1 VSNSILIVG
10 SGALATLFAHRLA
23 ISGTQVNMLVG
34 WPDGLT
40 ALSQNGARLVDGE
53 IESAVSVKVSNKAVD
68 FANSTRALVLVKSWQ
83 TARAANQLADCLG
96 QDGIALSLQNGLGN
110 YEILAD
116 HLGEQRVAL
125 GSTTTG
131 ASLLAPGQVRAG
143 GEGQIVVAEHAR
155 IGSIFEGLVQ
165 AGFDV
170 GKTDKLAELLWGKLA
185 INAAINPLTALLEIA
200 NGELLGRHEF
210 ESWMQSL
217 AYEVAEL
224 AAAQGFELPYDDAF
238 EMAAEVARRTAS
250 NYSSMLQDIRRGA
263 PTEIEAICGAVVRQ
277 GEKMKVETPSNQQML
292 QWVLEKVQGASK
304 DFAQIINNNVPE
316 VAIS

>member
-1 VSNSILIVG
+1 
-10 SGALATLFAHRLA
+10 
-23 ISGTQVNMLVG
+23 
-34 WPDGLT
+34 LT

-53 IESAVSVKVSNKAVD
+53 IESAVSVNVSNKALD

-83 TARAANQLADCLG
+83 TARAAIQLADCLG

-116 HLGEQRVAL
+116 HLGVQRVAL

-143 GEGQIVVAEHAR
+143 GEGQIVVAEHGR
-155 IGSIFEGLVQ
+155 IGSVFEGLVQ

-200 NGELLGRHEF
+200 NGELLERE
-210 ESWMQSL
+210 EYMSWMRSL
-217 AYEVAEL
+217 ANEVAEL
-224 AAAQGFELPYDDAF
+224 AAAQGFKLPYDDAF

-292 QWVLEKVQGASK
+292 QWVLEKAQGTSK
-304 DFAQIINNNVPE
+304 DFAQLINNNVPE

>member
-1 VSNSILIVG
+1 LIVG

-53 IESAVSVKVSNKAVD
+53 IESAVSVNVSNKALD

-155 IGSIFEGLVQ
+155 IDSIFEGLVQ

-200 NGELLGRHEF
+200 NGELLGRPDY

-224 AAAQGFELPYDDAF
+224 AAAQGFELPYDNAF

-263 PTEIEAICGAVVRQ
+263 PTEIEAICGSVVRQ
-277 GEKMKVETPSNQQML
+277 GKKMKVETPSNQQML
-292 QWVLEKVQGASK
+292 QWVLEKAQGTSK
-304 DFAQIINNNVPE
+304 DFAQLINNNVPE

>member
-1 VSNSILIVG
+1 MIVG

-53 IESAVSVKVSNKAVD
+53 IESAVSVNVSNKALD

-155 IGSIFEGLVQ
+155 IDSIFEGLVQ

-200 NGELLGRHEF
+200 NGELLGRPDY

-224 AAAQGFELPYDDAF
+224 AAAQGFELPYDNAF

-263 PTEIEAICGAVVRQ
+263 PTEIEAICGSVVRQ
-277 GEKMKVETPSNQQML
+277 GKKMKVETPSNQQML
-292 QWVLEKVQGASK
+292 QWVLEKAQGTSK
-304 DFAQIINNNVPE
+304 DFAQLINNNVPE

>member
-1 VSNSILIVG
+1 
-10 SGALATLFAHRLA
+10 
-23 ISGTQVNMLVG
+23 MLVG
-34 WPDGLT
+34 WPEGLA
-40 ALSQNGARLVDGE
+40 ALSQSGARLVDE
-53 IESAVSVKVSNKAVD
+53 DIESAVSVNVSNKALD
-68 FANSTRALVLVKSWQ
+68 FANSMRALVLVKSWQ
-83 TARAANQLADCLG
+83 TSRAAIQLADCLG

-143 GEGQIVVAEHAR
+143 GEGQIVLAEHDR
-155 IGSIFEGLVQ
+155 IDSLFEELVQ

-170 GKTDKLAELLWGKLA
+170 GMTDKLAELLWGKLA

-200 NGELLGRHEF
+200 NGELLGRE
-210 ESWMQSL
+210 EYMSWMRSL
-217 AYEVAEL
+217 ANEVAEL

-263 PTEIEAICGAVVRQ
+263 PTEIEAICGAVVRR
-277 GEKMKVETPSNQQML
+277 GEKMKMETPSNQQML
-292 QWVLEKVQGASK
+292 QWVLEKVQGTPK
-304 DFAQIINNNVPE
+304 DFAQLINHNVPE
-316 VAIS
+316 VAIN

>member
-1 VSNSILIVG
+1 MIVG